1 MKKKM
6 TAALLLLCMIGIVTG
21 CGKKDIRITDMKDV
35 EVEKYVTLPD
45 YKSLQVER
53 PAKVEITDAYV
64 KSYINS
70 RIDAVSDLHELTGTV
85 ENGDVVNIDYA
96 GTIDGTA
103 FQGGTAQGQ
112 LLEIGS
118 GSFIEGFEEGLI
130 GANVGETKQLSLK
143 FPDNYRSADVAGK
156 DCVFA
161 VKINYILSELTD
173 ENVNVLDAGYQSA
186 ETYREDARNNLIEF
200 TEYQY
205 DRTLRASIVSNLI
218 AGSTYQEIPESLIED
233 YQSSLRTD
241 FENEAERA
249 GVSLEEYMEN
259 TYYTSADSIDE
270 EIRTI
275 AERCAKEGLAL
286 QAIADQEGISV
297 SDEEVDA
304 AIAEYTAVVGDTG
317 EELEK
322 ENVRVNLLNDKVYEF
337 LVDIYKE

>member
-6 TAALLLLCMIGIVTG
+6 TAALLLLCVIGIVTG
-21 CGKKDIRITDMKDV
+21 CGKKDIRITDMKDM

-53 PAKVEITDAYV
+53 PTKVEITDAYV

-130 GANVGETKQLSLK
+130 GANVGETKQLPLK

-186 ETYREDARNNLIEF
+186 ETYREDARNNLIEI

-304 AIAEYTAVVGDTG
+304 AIAEYIAVVGDTG